1 MKMCF
6 LLQYTATPEV
16 AGGSAYSCSSLSGIA
31 SIWNIPK
38 HVAQGEDR
46 SGRLYTDK
54 QMLSTKVTH
63 VTSLP
68 KSLANDSNKDIL
80 SSTRWEITNPSHT
93 QKKRK

>member
-1 MKMCF
+1 M
-6 LLQYTATPEV
+6 ATQEV
-16 AGGSAYSCSSLSGIA
+16 AGGSAYSYSSLSGIA
-31 SIWNIPK
+31 SIWDISR
-38 HVAQGEDR
+38 HVAEGKDH

-63 VTSLP
+63 VTFLP

-80 SSTRWEITNPSHT
+80 SSTRWEITSSSHT